1 MARGRR
7 DLSGYRFKGI
17 PAQGSGATLQGAIS
31 DLVEFWNYRPT
42 LVSHNW
48 GVLTLQISIGTKT
61 FQMEIAD
68 ADLLDSLSVGDLEP
82 FYAMVARVTGLSED
96 QVQQVLSETTDVVA
110 TVDRIR
116 PPQGSGMVWQEDP
129 GLGADQV
136 LPGAMLD
143 WSAEVGAE
151 ADMASRRSTSRPRSK
166 VARDMMQILIRQAVD
181 QGISDAELAKRTKIP
196 VSTLRDA
203 RKRTRRSTAPG
214 LFENRAPRSKLT
226 EAQKDALLAALDQG
240 ESAEAVSARTGVAAR
255 TVRDLRLRAQRA
267 APAPKPSSKPA
278 KASTSSKA
286 APSAAPPPVRSRRY
300 TEAEKAKVLQKVAKA
315 SNQTPSEVAR
325 SLGIPERTVRSWVR
339 QAKKKSVT

>member
-7 DLSGYRFKGI
+7 DLSGYRFKGV
-17 PAQGSGATLQGAIS
+17 PAQGSGSTLQGAIS

-48 GVLTLQISIGTKT
+48 GVLTLQITVGTKT
-61 FQMEIAD
+61 FLMEVAD

-82 FYAMVARVTGLSED
+82 FYAMVARVTGLTED
-96 QVQQVLSETTDVVA
+96 QVEQVLSETTEVVA

-116 PPQGSGMVWQEDP
+116 PPQGSGMVWQEDA
-129 GLGADQV
+129 GLSADQV
-136 LPGAMLD
+136 LPGAMID
-143 WSAEVGAE
+143 WSAEVSAE

-181 QGISDAELAKRTKIP
+181 QGISDTELSRRTKIP

-214 LFENRAPRSKLT
+214 LFESRAPRSRLT
-226 EAQKDALLAALDQG
+226 EAQKDALLVALEQG
-240 ESAEAVSARTGVAAR
+240 ESAEAVAARTGVAAR
-255 TVRDLRLRAQRA
+255 TVRDLRLRAQRVE
-267 APAPKPSSKPA
+267 PEPKPSKPSRSK
-278 KASTSSKA
+278 KASG
-286 APSAAPPPVRSRRY
+286 PSLQASPPARSRRY
-300 TEAEKAKVLQKVAKA
+300 TEDEKAKVLDKIAKA
-315 SNQTPSEVAR
+315 SDKTPSEVAR
-325 SLGIPERTVRSWVR
+325 SLGVPERTVRSWVR